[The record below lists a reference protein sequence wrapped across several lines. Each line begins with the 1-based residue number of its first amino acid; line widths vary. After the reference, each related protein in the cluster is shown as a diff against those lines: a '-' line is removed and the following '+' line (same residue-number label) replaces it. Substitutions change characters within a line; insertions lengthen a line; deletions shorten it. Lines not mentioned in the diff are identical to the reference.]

1 MNKHEAKEKISELVK
16 KYQRIAEAGKIK
28 SFNEAQTRMEFIEP
42 LFGFLG
48 WDMRNT
54 NNDNEVTTEETIS
67 RGRVDLAFRINGIP
81 KFFLEAKS
89 LKADLDI
96 ESYARQAINYSWNKG
111 VNWAVLTDFE
121 GIKIFNANA
130 KSKSLRDKMVFEIS
144 YDEYIQD
151 FERLWLLSRES
162 FEKNALDVYAE
173 RHGKK
178 SKSLTVNEKLFGDL
192 KQAREIL
199 TKSFNN
205 WKEHWDKNKNIDQ
218 ETLDEGVQRIIDR
231 LVFIRVLEDKKLE
244 PPILK
249 PIIREWEKDR
259 SNNKQLFQMLTE
271 KFRELDDIY
280 NSSLFTKH
288 ACEDWEEYDEAT
300 KKAIELLYG
309 NDVYEY
315 NFKEIPADILGGVYE
330 SYLGYIAQKPIE
342 TETKKKSGKLSKA
355 KDKKDLKI
363 KSRKKRKEQGIY
375 YTPNFIVDYIIK
387 NTLGKKLE
395 EIKNVNDLKQI
406 KILDPACGSGS
417 FLIKALET
425 VNEKYKDFNNP
436 GDQYTKSGILL
447 GNIYGVDLDPQA
459 VELAK
464 LNLLINALDQKA
476 KLPNLTDN
484 IRVGNSLISGTEKE
498 LKKYFGKNWR
508 DKKPFNWEEEFP
520 FCHSRE
526 NGNPESGF
534 DVIIG
539 NPPYI
544 KEFINKNVFDGLHN
558 SPYYQGKMDIWTM
571 FACVSID
578 LLKENGILGFIAP
591 NNWVSN
597 VGASILRDKI
607 LREGEL
613 KTFIDFGDY
622 KIFEQAGIQ
631 TMIFIFEKKK
641 PNKKYVV
648 DYLKIT
654 DKDITEDTLINNI
667 FSKKIK
673 INIEPKKLIGDNI
686 TFAESKLDLILDKI
700 KKKKNFELLDKEVGQ
715 GIVAAPDK
723 YFLEKSIESYNK
735 KERNFLKEFYTAS
748 GRYKSGESQ
757 NYIFYICDKNFG
769 DKKIKDYSNIEKHFK
784 PFQKDLKDAKVK
796 YGTPNKP
803 YFYLHRERNE
813 EFFSEG
819 PKIIC
824 GVRTAK
830 PSFFYTKKRYYGSRA
845 LNFIKTDRINLKY
858 LTGILNSKMSFFW
871 LKKRGKQLG
880 DLLQIDKGPLLG
892 IPIYVGDK
900 KQQKVIIELVDKI
913 LNLNKQL
920 QSTPENSDKW
930 NTVKKEVGKVD
941 GEIDERV
948 FELYGLEEK
957 EIGIIKNFNEK

>member
-1 MNKHEAKEKISELVK
+1 MNKQQAKEKISELVK
-16 KYQRIAEAGKIK
+16 KYNRIAETGKIK
-28 SFNEAQTRMEFIEP
+28 SYNEAQTRNEFIEP
-42 LFGFLG
+42 LFDFLG
-48 WDMRNT
+48 WDMRNA
-54 NNDNEVTTEETIS
+54 NYDNEVTTEETIS

-89 LKADLDI
+89 LKVDLDI

-111 VNWAVLTDFE
+111 INWAVLTDFE
-121 GIKIFNANA
+121 SIKIFNANA
-130 KSKSLRDKMVFEIS
+130 KSKSLRDKLVFEIHH
-144 YDEYIQD
+144 DEYIQD
-151 FERLWLLSRES
+151 FERLWLLSREN
-162 FEKNALDVYAE
+162 FEKNALDTYAE
-173 RHGKK
+173 KHGKK

-205 WKEHWDKNKNIDQ
+205 WKGCWDKNKNTDQ

-244 PPILK
+244 EPILQ
-249 PIIREWEKDR
+249 PIVRKWEKDR

-288 ACEDWEEYDEAT
+288 ACEDWEEYDDAT
-300 KKAIELLYG
+300 KKAIALLYG

-342 TETKKKSGKLSKA
+342 AETKKKSKKLSKA

-436 GDQYTKSGILL
+436 GDQYTKRGILL

-484 IRVGNSLISGTEKE
+484 IRVGNSLISGSEKE

-508 DKKPFNWEEEFP
+508 DKKAFNWEEEFP
-520 FCHSRE
+520 FCHSRGG
-526 NGNPESGF
+526 GNPEDGF

-544 KEFINKNVFDGLHN
+544 GSRELDQKDKNYFGDNFLTAKDQYDLYVLFVEKSLN
-558 SPYYQGKMDIWTM
+558 
-571 FACVSID
+571 
-578 LLKENGILGFIAP
+578 LLKSGGLLSFIIP
-591 NNWVSN
+591 NKFLVTKY
-597 VGASILRDKI
+597 GLALRK
-607 LREGEL
+607 
-613 KTFIDFGDY
+613 
-622 KIFEQAGIQ
+622 
-631 TMIFIFEKKK
+631 FIFE
-641 PNKKYVV
+641 NS
-648 DYLKIT
+648 
-654 DKDITEDTLINNI
+654 TLIN
-667 FSKKIK
+667 FRDYS
-673 INIEPKKLIGDNI
+673 
-686 TFAESKLDLILDKI
+686 
-700 KKKKNFELLDKEVGQ
+700 
-715 GIVAAPDK
+715 
-723 YFLEKSIESYNK
+723 
-735 KERNFLKEFYTAS
+735 KERVFPDAS
-748 GRYKSGESQ
+748 VY
-757 NYIFYICDKNFG
+757 
-769 DKKIKDYSNIEKHFK
+769 
-784 PFQKDLKDAKVK
+784 PVVVVL
-796 YGTPNKP
+796 
-803 YFYLHRERNE
+803 
-813 EFFSEG
+813 
-819 PKIIC
+819 
-824 GVRTAK
+824 
-830 PSFFYTKKRYYGSRA
+830 
-845 LNFIKTDRINLKY
+845 
-858 LTGILNSKMSFFW
+858 
-871 LKKRGKQLG
+871 
-880 DLLQIDKGPLLG
+880 
-892 IPIYVGDK
+892 
-900 KQQKVIIELVDKI
+900 
-913 LNLNKQL
+913 
-920 QSTPENSDKW
+920 
-930 NTVKKEVGKVD
+930 KKEVGLNTSSDKTYDLLSGFGLKENDTILTKMDSISNKVALKAWRPLATSRNVTE
-941 GEIDERV
+941 GKNIIISNREISR
-948 FELYGLEEK
+948 YS
-957 EIGIIKNFNEK
+957 FNESKKGNLSVKRDADIVKNKIILKKLCFNLEASLDEVGFYPINTTYCLQLKNEEANLKYVLGILNGFVA

>member
-1 MNKHEAKEKISELVK
+1 MNKRESKEKISELVK

-48 WDMRNT
+48 WDMRNA

-67 RGRVDLAFRINGIP
+67 GGRVDLAFRINGIP

-89 LKADLDI
+89 LKSDLDI

-121 GIKIFNANA
+121 GVKIFNANA
-130 KSKSLRDKMVFEIS
+130 KSKSLRDKMVFEIP

-151 FERLWLLSRES
+151 FERLWLFSKES
-162 FEKNALDVYAE
+162 FEKNVLDVYAE
-173 RHGKK
+173 KHGKK
-178 SKSLTVNEKLFGDL
+178 SKSLTVNEKLFDDL

-205 WKEHWDKNKNIDQ
+205 WKGYWDKNKDIDQ
-218 ETLDEGVQRIIDR
+218 ETLDEGVQRILDR
-231 LVFIRVLEDKKLE
+231 LVFIRVLEDKELE

-259 SNNKQLFQMLTE
+259 SNNKQLFQMLTK

-288 ACEDWEEYDEAT
+288 ACEDWEEYDDAT

-342 TETKKKSGKLSKA
+342 IESKKKPGKLSKA
-355 KDKKDLKI
+355 KNKKDLKI

-417 FLIKALET
+417 FLVKALET

-436 GDQYTKSGILL
+436 GGQYTKSGILL

-464 LNLLINALDQKA
+464 LNLLIGALDQKA

-484 IRVGNSLISGTEKE
+484 IRIGNSLISGSEKE
-498 LKKYFGKNWR
+498 LKEYFGKNWR

-520 FCHSRE
+520 FCHSQSSSCHSRPVSE
-526 NGNPESGF
+526 HGINSSGNPEKGF

-544 KEFINKNVFDGLHN
+544 TLSLGKKQDFFSENDIQYFNDNYKDVMEYKGNTYALFIAKSISLLKDDGLFSFIIPNTILLSSTFKNLRKFILDHCSILYLVN
-558 SPYYQGKMDIWTM
+558 VKAKVFGSAETGGNLVFVLKKKEAEKNHKVKVIEISEINEFKNIKDYKEIPQQSYCDDEYYNFFTD
-571 FACVSID
+571 ASSID
-578 LLKENGILGFIAP
+578 LMNEIKNNTIKLNDIADFYNGIKTGDNKKFISD
-591 NNWVSN
+591 SN
-597 VGASILRDKI
+597 VDKRYKKIIRGRDIERYK
-607 LREGEL
+607 LC
-613 KTFIDFGDY
+613 FG
-622 KIFEQAGIQ
+622 
-631 TMIFIFEKKK
+631 
-641 PNKKYVV
+641 NKFV
-648 DYLKIT
+648 LF
-654 DKDITEDTLINNI
+654 DKD
-667 FSKKIK
+667 
-673 INIEPKKLIGDNI
+673 
-686 TFAESKLDLILDKI
+686 
-700 KKKKNFELLDKEVGQ
+700 LLW
-715 GIVAAPDK
+715 
-723 YFLEKSIESYNK
+723 
-735 KERNFLKEFYTAS
+735 
-748 GRYKSGESQ
+748 
-757 NYIFYICDKNFG
+757 
-769 DKKIKDYSNIEKHFK
+769 SN
-784 PFQKDLKDAKVK
+784 
-796 YGTPNKP
+796 T
-803 YFYLHRERNE
+803 NE
-813 EFFSEG
+813 EKLTKK
-819 PKIIC
+819 PKIIMRQT
-824 GVRTAK
+824 GDK
-830 PSFFYTKKRYYGSRA
+830 
-845 LNFIKTDRINLKY
+845 
-858 LTGILNSKMSFFW
+858 LTGVIDEQGYMTMDTTHLIFDTKIDIYALLAILNSSLMNWFYQKMTAEQGKVFAEIKIVN
-871 LKKRGKQLG
+871 LKKL
-880 DLLQIDKGPLLG
+880 
-892 IPIYVGDK
+892 PIK
-900 KQQKVIIELVDKI
+900 KITNKEQKI
-913 LNLNKQL
+913 LANFAKEILSLNKQL

-930 NTVKKEVGKVD
+930 NEIKKEIGKVD

-948 FELYGLEEK
+948 FEIYGLGDW
-957 EIGIIKNFNEK
+957 EIKMVENK

>member
-1 MNKHEAKEKISELVK
+1 MNKHKAKENISELVK
-16 KYQRIAEAGKIK
+16 KYNRIAKAGKVK
-28 SFNEAQTRMEFIEP
+28 SYNEAQTRIEFIEP

-48 WDMRNT
+48 WDMRNA

-89 LKADLDI
+89 LKSDLDI

-111 VNWAVLTDFE
+111 INWAMLTDFE
-121 GIKIFNANA
+121 GIKVFNANA
-130 KSKSLRDKMVFEIS
+130 KSKSLRDKMVFEIP
-144 YDEYIQD
+144 YDEYTSD

-162 FEKNALDVYAE
+162 FEKNALDIYAE
-173 RHGKK
+173 KHGKK

-205 WKEHWDKNKNIDQ
+205 WKEYWDKNKNIDQ

-244 PPILK
+244 PPILR
-249 PIIREWEKDR
+249 PIIREWDKDR

-288 ACEDWEEYDEAT
+288 ACEDWEEYDDAT

-330 SYLGYIAQKPIE
+330 SYLGYIAQKPI
-342 TETKKKSGKLSKA
+342 KAGVGMGLKPIPA
-355 KDKKDLKI
+355 KDKKALKI

-395 EIKNVNDLKQI
+395 EIENINDLKQI

-464 LNLLINALDQKA
+464 LNLLIGALDQKA

-484 IRVGNSLISGTEKE
+484 IRVGNSLISGSEKE

-508 DKKPFNWEEEFP
+508 DKKPFNWEEEFL

-539 NPPYI
+539 NPPYVRNRDLDEKDKNLFNEKYYSAHGQYDIYQLFFEQSI
-544 KEFINKNVFDGLHN
+544 K
-558 SPYYQGKMDIWTM
+558 
-571 FACVSID
+571 
-578 LLKENGILGFIAP
+578 LLKENGVLGFITSNKYAIADYGKKLREFILDNCKIVSIIDVSSLQVFKDASTYP
-591 NNWVSN
+591 YIIILQKTKNNSGNIIKGYKASN
-597 VGASILRDKI
+597 ELDFSDNKVLINQDDIKNSQTKNFVIKKELKFLKDVEKRSVKLGEIATIKETIHTGNIRNKLIVDKKIDETCKKLLAGKDCHRYMFKWNGKYVRYDQGLIDKSKKEYANLCGKEYFEKPKILLRDI
-607 LREGEL
+607 S
-613 KTFIDFGDY
+613 
-622 KIFEQAGIQ
+622 
-631 TMIFIFEKKK
+631 
-641 PNKKYVV
+641 KYPEAV
-648 DYLKIT
+648 
-654 DKDITEDTLINNI
+654 
-667 FSKKIK
+667 
-673 INIEPKKLIGDNI
+673 
-686 TFAESKLDLILDKI
+686 
-700 KKKKNFELLDKEVGQ
+700 LDKE
-715 GIVAAPDK
+715 K
-723 YFLEKSIESYNK
+723 YYSVNTLYSIQS
-735 KERNFLKEFYTAS
+735 KE
-748 GRYKSGESQ
+748 
-757 NYIFYICDKNFG
+757 
-769 DKKIKDYSNIEKHFK
+769 KDYS
-784 PFQKDLKDAKVK
+784 L
-796 YGTPNKP
+796 Y
-803 YFYLHRERNE
+803 YLM
-813 EFFSEG
+813 
-819 PKIIC
+819 
-824 GVRTAK
+824 
-830 PSFFYTKKRYYGSRA
+830 A
-845 LNFIKTDRINLKY
+845 LI
-858 LTGILNSKMSFFW
+858 NSKLISFYFHQKFENAHISGGF
-871 LKKRGKQLG
+871 LRFKKIYTSQ
-880 DLLQIDKGPLLG
+880 
-892 IPIYVGDK
+892 IPIYKIDFSDK
-900 KQQKVIIELVDKI
+900 KEKAKYNNLAKLADKM

-930 NTVKKEVGKVD
+930 NGIKKEIEKVD
-941 GEIDERV
+941 GEINKNV
-948 FELYGLEEK
+948 FELYGLGEE
-957 EIGIIKNFNEK
+957 EIEIIKGKN